1 MKRKPMITLILG
13 ISTLV
18 LAGPLALYPA
28 YTGARAWNN
37 ERSVVRD
44 AAGIRAGAQAYTV
57 GEGEVTLLMVHG
69 FASSPAVFQRMAAAL
84 AERGYRCRV
93 MRLPGF
99 GEWPGNPNFSLP
111 SWRAALD
118 AEIKSAR
125 ASSRQ
130 VWLIGHSMGATLAL
144 DGVARGCDVEGVV
157 LVTPLIEVSG
167 KRSIL
172 LPPRRWFDVGQ
183 HLWSEKTLIETA
195 FPVDIHDPVPGLD
208 EKRDLYL
215 PVAAYREMFAAVDRI
230 AGRAETVRCPVLMAV
245 ATRDL
250 VVDSAAAV
258 SYFERIA
265 ATQKQL
271 LVMPES
277 GHVLPMDRGWLELV
291 SAVDDFVLR
300 GKQ

>member
-1 MKRKPMITLILG
+1 MKRKPMITLVLA
-13 ISTLV
+13 ISSLV

-37 ERSVVRD
+37 ERSVIRD

-57 GEGEVTLLMVHG
+57 GEGDVTLLMVHG
-69 FASSPAVFQRMAAAL
+69 FASSPAVFQRMAVAL
-84 AERGYRCRV
+84 SKRGYRCRV

-111 SWRAALD
+111 YWRAALD

-130 VWLIGHSMGATLAL
+130 VWLVGHSMGATLAL
-144 DGVARGCDVEGVV
+144 DGVVRGCDVEGLV
-157 LVTPLIEVSG
+157 LVTPLIEVSA

-183 HLWSEKTLIETA
+183 RLWSEKTLIETA
-195 FPVDIHDPVPGLD
+195 FPVDIQDPVPGLD

-215 PVAAYREMFAAVDRI
+215 PVAAYREMFATVDEV
-230 AGRAETVRCPVLMAV
+230 AGRADAVRCPVLMAV

-258 SYFERIA
+258 GYFDGLA
-265 ATQKQL
+265 APHKRL
-271 LVMPES
+271 LVMPDS
-277 GHVLPMDRGWLELV
+277 GHVLPMDRGWMELV
-291 SAVDDFVLR
+291 CAVDEFVQS
-300 GKQ
+300 GKN